1 MSFIQEAGQNYNAK
15 ITNKSFENLAKFKY
29 LGKAITNKNCIDEE
43 INSVLFTIQF
53 RNFFVFPSPNTEIKI
68 CILIILCNCMG
79 SFSILG
85 ENRLRVLEKTV
96 LRWIFKPKRE
106 KVRRGW
112 RKMHN
117 EKARISYSS
126 TDIIT
131 IIKSRRLS

>member
-96 LRWIFKPKRE
+96 LR
-106 KVRRGW
+106 
-112 RKMHN
+112 
-117 EKARISYSS
+117 
-126 TDIIT
+126 
-131 IIKSRRLS
+131 